1 MKKKYIIILLLIIIS
16 LGVLLILS
24 GGRRTDV
31 YLKDFELSSDG
42 SIMILEVGI
51 SGSAGYI
58 RKIKRTS
65 GSMNYYFSFYSTFG
79 INSKLGA
86 KDTFKIDIDNN
97 VDEIYFYTGNKG
109 YKKVLEK
116 NEDGKW
122 VKAIYRPEPEL
133 ENVSTEIYDISF
145 TGATVIITDTNEN
158 PYTYG
163 EWYKLEKEDN
173 GDWLEIEPKIKDYGF
188 NEMGYIPNDNGE
200 VKFVIDWEKLYGK
213 LQSGSYRIVKE
224 VNGNYI
230 YIPFSI
236 TTTS

>member
-1 MKKKYIIILLLIIIS
+1 MKKYIIIFILIIIS

-31 YLKDFELSSDG
+31 YLKDFEVSSDG
-42 SIMILEVGI
+42 KTMTLKVGV

-79 INSKLGA
+79 IHSKLGS

-97 VDEIYFYTGNKG
+97 VDEIYFYVGNRG
-109 YKKVLEK
+109 YKRVLEK
-116 NEDGKW
+116 TGEGKW

-133 ENVSTEIYDISF
+133 ENVSAEIYDISL
-145 TGATVIITDTNEN
+145 TGATIIITDTNKN

-163 EWYKLEKEDN
+163 EWYKLEIEDN
-173 GDWLEIEPKIKDYGF
+173 GDWLELEPQIKDYGF
-188 NEMGYIPNDNGE
+188 NEIGYIPDDNGE
-200 VKFVIDWEKLYGK
+200 VKFVIDWEKIYGK
-213 LQSGSYRIVKE
+213 LQPGSYRIVKE
-224 VNGNYI
+224 VSNNYI

-236 TTTS
+236 ETTS